1 MCARD
6 YINSVEYSG
15 PVALACDDTK
25 LHPSLQVYWDTTLET
40 HILVGTTSTKT
51 IAVSNPEELKQLLLK
66 HEEKAATKVVE
77 QVVYSILSG
86 NWTCR
91 IYVFFELLFSYVS
104 SQFPSMFLLL
114 TYSQSFFSLPA
125 DYLRHSR

>member
-1 MCARD
+1 MHARD

-51 IAVSNPEELKQLLLK
+51 IAVANPEELKQLLLE
-66 HEEKAATKVVE
+66 HEEKVATKV
-77 QVVYSILSG
+77 
-86 NWTCR
+86 
-91 IYVFFELLFSYVS
+91 
-104 SQFPSMFLLL
+104 
-114 TYSQSFFSLPA
+114 
-125 DYLRHSR
+125 